1 MDTILLRPLGPG
13 KSVTTVLWL
22 VLVAVSSAYAQN
34 SAGLLLPYEQRTN
47 VVYAEVHGTG
57 LLMDIF
63 TPKANRNGL
72 GIVDVVSG
80 AYRSDRGKI
89 RDHTMAQVYAILCS
103 HGYKVF
109 AVRPG
114 SISRYTGFEM
124 VDHVRLGIR
133 HVKHHASEYAID
145 PNRLGITGASAG
157 GHLAT
162 LAALLPHEA
171 TPDARDPMLRQNSA
185 VQAAAVFFPPTDLL
199 DWDGRPATAEFV
211 GPLLFLGGV
220 QGQSETEIQERAR
233 ELSPA
238 RLVNA
243 PAVPFLVI
251 HGDADRVVPLQ
262 QSRKLVE
269 ALKAAGGPA
278 ELVVKPGG
286 GHPWLTIPQEV
297 KLMAEWFDR
306 QLVPTEEK

>member
-1 MDTILLRPLGPG
+1 MNSTARLRMGRGRFGVGPVLLILLNLPN
-13 KSVTTVLWL
+13 SN
-22 VLVAVSSAYAQN
+22 AQTP
-34 SAGLLLPYEQRTN
+34 SGIALPYEQRTN

-57 LLMDIF
+57 LLMDTF

-72 GIVDVVSG
+72 AIVDVVSG

-103 HGYKVF
+103 HGYTVF

-133 HVKHHASEYAID
+133 HIKHHASENAID

-157 GHLAT
+157 GHLAA
-162 LAALLPHEA
+162 LAALQPHEA

-220 QGQSETEIQERAR
+220 QGRSEAEIQEHARA
-233 ELSPA
+233 LSPA

-269 ALKAAGGPA
+269 ALKAAGGSA